1 MTDRKTIV
9 VALDKKSDVAAF
21 LNFVEK
27 QEEPCNIVFTSIS
40 LPCWTDNDSILTI
53 GEVLNAYVYS
63 ITDVQ
68 HEVLGMVNWGN
79 VDDLYYDMLREI
91 NSELDTYGFSAIDFV
106 EITMR
111 LLLRQK
117 IAVSYDASSIIMGE
131 ERDDTKLSTN
141 SGTINSINSL
151 MHIKAD
157 IDFIDK
163 QSTVVDEFI
172 VAHDLSEY
180 NSFREYRFDR
190 AKFDNTKTKQYAL
203 YIVDKIKSFV
213 DAVFA
218 EDVVMGEI
226 AP

>member
-21 LNFVEK
+21 LNFIKNEK
-27 QEEPCNIVFTSIS
+27 DPCDIIFTSIN

-53 GEVLNAYVYS
+53 GEVLNAYVYA

-68 HEVLGMVNWGN
+68 HEVLDMVNWAN
-79 VDDLYYDMLREI
+79 VDDLYCDMLREI
-91 NSELDTYGFSAIDFV
+91 NSELDTYGFSAIDFA

-111 LLLRQK
+111 LLFRQK
-117 IAVSYDASSIIMGE
+117 IAVTYQASTIIMGE
-131 ERDDTKLSTN
+131 EKDNTKLSTN
-141 SGTINSINSL
+141 SGTINNINNL

-172 VAHDLSEY
+172 VTYDLSEY

-190 AKFDNTKTKQYAL
+190 AKFDRNKMPNYSA
-203 YIVDKIKSFV
+203 YIANKIKPFI

-218 EDVVMGEI
+218 EDVVMGEVTS
-226 AP
+226 